1 MDWERL
7 EDAEVAFAATKKHFY
22 LSFHKFPENKSSI
35 NLTMTYLENKSLTY
49 LERDLIQFNLILQCQ
64 VILL

>member
-7 EDAEVAFAATKKHFY
+7 EDAEVAVAATKKHFY
-22 LSFHKFPENKSSI
+22 LSFHRFTENKSSI
-35 NLTMTYLENKSLTY
+35 NLTMTYLENKTLTY